1 MPFETLDLI
10 LALCMM
16 LGAVLFT
23 SVGHGGASAYIALMA
38 LFGLEAGVIRPTAL
52 VLNVL
57 VTSFSSVRYIRAGL
71 FDWRT
76 AWPVIVGAVPL
87 AFLGGA
93 ITLPGHF
100 YKPLVAL
107 VLVASA
113 LRLLWPGMQKRLP
126 VLHRMPV
133 VPGIFSGAGIG
144 FLAGL
149 TGTGG
154 GIFLSPLLVFAGW
167 SDVRTASGIT
177 SVFILCNSIA
187 GLAGAQTNFAVLPQ
201 QTGLFVVA
209 VIIGAIAGTYLG
221 ISALA
226 KEGIMKALAL
236 VLLVASAKLFGLY

>member
-1 MPFETLDLI
+1 MPFESLDLI
-10 LALCMM
+10 LAACMM
-16 LGAVLFT
+16 LGAILFT

-38 LFGLEAGVIRPTAL
+38 LFGLEATVIRPTAL

-76 AWPVIVGAVPL
+76 AWPVILGAVPL
-87 AFLGGA
+87 AFLGGS

-100 YKPLVAL
+100 YKPLVSV

-113 LRLLWPGMQKRLP
+113 VRLLWPGLQKRLP
-126 VLHRMPV
+126 PVRQMPLL
-133 VPGIFSGAGIG
+133 PGILSGAGIG

-177 SVFILCNSIA
+177 SVFILCNSVA
-187 GLAGAQTNFAVLPQ
+187 GLLGAHANIAVLPQ
-201 QTGLFVVA
+201 QILLYVAA
-209 VIIGAIAGTYLG
+209 VIAGAVIGTHLG

-226 KEGIMKALAL
+226 REGIMKALAL
-236 VLLVASAKLFGLY
+236 VLLVAAAKLFGLY

>member
-1 MPFETLDLI
+1 MHLEFLDFL
-10 LALCMM
+10 LAGGLM

-38 LFGLEAGVIRPTAL
+38 LFGLESTVIRPTAL

-57 VTSFSSVRYIRAGL
+57 VTSFSSVRYFRAGL
-71 FDWRT
+71 LDWKT
-76 AWPVIVGAVPL
+76 AWPVILGAVPL
-87 AFLGGA
+87 AYLGGA

-100 YKPLVAL
+100 YRPLVGV

-113 LRLLWPGMQKRLP
+113 VRLLWPGVINRLP
-126 VLHRMPV
+126 TLHQMPLL
-133 VPGIFSGAGIG
+133 PGIVSGAGIG

-154 GIFLSPLLVFAGW
+154 GIFLSPLLVFMGW
-167 SDVRTASGIT
+167 SDVRKASGVT
-177 SVFILCNSIA
+177 SLFILCNSLA
-187 GLAGAQTNFAVLPQ
+187 GLAGAKTNFATLPAQ
-201 QTGLFVVA
+201 IPLYVGA
-209 VIIGAIAGTYLG
+209 VMIGAIIGTYLG

-226 KEGIMKALAL
+226 KEGILKALAL